1 MMAQDCVKALESS
14 YNREDFT
21 CQLSDVLDALKG
33 TDVNFEIVKAQTVR
47 PLKLEYVHDKA
58 RIVKAFVFAWTELTN
73 FAKWIK
79 TLNIHRHNEF
89 TQTATEC
96 IEDIKQQLQDKNT
109 HEIDEVHAFTDL
121 SKAETIE

>member
-1 MMAQDCVKALESS
+1 MAHDFVEALECS
-14 YNREDFT
+14 YKEDFT

-47 PLKLEYVHDKA
+47 PLKLEYVHNKA
-58 RIVKAFVFAWTELTN
+58 RIVKAYIFAWTELNN

-79 TLNIHRHNEF
+79 TLYDENHDKIG

-96 IEDIKQQLQDKNT
+96 IEHIKQQLQDK
-109 HEIDEVHAFTDL
+109 EALAIDDV
-121 SKAETIE
+121 